1 MAKESTVIIEKKK
14 VGFCFDGS
22 VSTQLKYDKPEDI
35 SGKAVSGVQNL
46 FQRLYVLGF
55 EITVYSSRCRSLEG
69 FKAVTHWLC
78 EHCLIEYVSSVIPYA
93 PDCGVIVDS
102 RSVGGH
108 DVPSLVKAIGSKEKK
123 YEEE

>member
-1 MAKESTVIIEKKK
+1 MTVIIEKKM
-14 VGFCFDGS
+14 VAFCFDGS
-22 VSTQLKYDKPEDI
+22 VSAQTKYDEPDVI
-35 SGKAVSGVQNL
+35 SCKAVTGVQNL
-46 FQRLYVLGF
+46 FQKLYTLGF
-55 EITVYSSRCRSLEG
+55 EITVYSARCRSLEG

-108 DVPSLVKAIGSKEKK
+108 DVPSLVKAIGSKEKR